1 MPFSRSQESVTRPKR
16 SQTNSPFRR
25 SILENEADDSS
36 AAEDANSK
44 HNTLVNQTGID
55 YGQVE
60 LSIQYVDAKL
70 VVKVIGAVNLINTD
84 KDSLSDAYARL
95 ILLPDRKKKSK
106 RKTKIVKDSL
116 EPKWDERFEF
126 EMELSEACT
135 KTIDLVVKND
145 RPLFSRETTF
155 MGQCLVSL
163 DMIESI
169 QLGHTGWYKLM
180 PKNFYE
186 GQVKKLTE

>member
-1 MPFSRSQESVTRPKR
+1 M
-16 SQTNSPFRR
+16 
-25 SILENEADDSS
+25 
-36 AAEDANSK
+36 
-44 HNTLVNQTGID
+44 
-55 YGQVE
+55 
-60 LSIQYVDAKL
+60 
-70 VVKVIGAVNLINTD
+70 IGAANLINTD

-106 RKTKIVKDSL
+106 RKTRIVKDSL

-126 EMELSEACT
+126 EMELSEACA

-169 QLGHTGWYKLM
+169 QLGHTGSYKLM

-186 GQVKKLTE
+186 EQVKKLTE